1 MAQPIHVTSNPTA
14 EQLEQLGVASWPIW
28 ECGVSCFPWTY
39 DDQVTCLLLEGDV
52 TVTPEGAAAVRFGAG
67 DLVTFAAGLRCSWDV
82 HAAVRKHYR
91 FG

>member
-1 MAQPIHVTSNPTA
+1 
-14 EQLEQLGVASWPIW
+14 
-28 ECGVSCFPWTY
+28 
-39 DDQVTCLLLEGDV
+39 
-52 TVTPEGAAAVRFGAG
+52 VRFGAG